1 MPAPRTLT
9 LAIAAAAAL
18 ALGACGDD
26 EQADRPKPTTTI
38 QQPTTSLI
46 ERAEKIADDVKS
58 GRISADDARRKLQ
71 DLAGNLGE
79 DARKTAS
86 DAIDRAKDSG
96 LPDEAKKQL
105 DAARE
110 QLEKLPQ
117 P

>member
-9 LAIAAAAAL
+9 LAIAAVAAL

-26 EQADRPKPTTTI
+26 EQADRPKPATTT
-38 QQPTTSLI
+38 QQPSTSLL
-46 ERAEKIADDVKS
+46 ERAEKIADDVKN
-58 GRISADDARRKLQ
+58 GRIGADDARRRLEE
-71 DLAGNLGE
+71 LAGNLGE

-86 DAIDRAKDSG
+86 DAIERATDSG

-110 QLEKLPQ
+110 QLEKLP
-117 P
+117 